1 MKQNGVLK
9 YATGIFG
16 RMFGEWWGKLYD
28 LGTPK
33 VRFFKP
39 SNVSIWS
46 NNVFNT
52 YLAMRFYVF
61 RSSL

>member
-9 YATGIFG
+9 YATGMSG

-28 LGTPK
+28 SGTPK

-39 SNVSIWS
+39 
-46 NNVFNT
+46 
-52 YLAMRFYVF
+52 
-61 RSSL
+61 